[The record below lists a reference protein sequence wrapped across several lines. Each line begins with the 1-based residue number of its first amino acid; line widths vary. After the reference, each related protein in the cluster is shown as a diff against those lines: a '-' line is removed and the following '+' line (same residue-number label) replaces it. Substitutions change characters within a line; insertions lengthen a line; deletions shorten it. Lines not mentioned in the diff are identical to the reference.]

1 MNHNIP
7 VYLLSG
13 FLGSGKTTLLKNLLQ
28 YEKKSGRKPA
38 VLMNEAG
45 KVSIDSEEVDRD
57 VPLAELLD
65 GCICCTIQDK
75 LESQLQQ
82 LLFDGGFDTLI
93 IETTGV
99 AHPVEVVDSVLSPL
113 FADRFEFKGI
123 LTTVDVMQWESRE
136 NLSVQALQLLREQ
149 IRFSSLVL
157 LNKIDL
163 ISESRIPF
171 ILNELQSI
179 TSSKILMTQHAK
191 INFAELE
198 SISTVDY
205 DGASN
210 IRADKELNLNVL
222 VHTFSNPVE
231 RTLFEDWMR
240 KVSSTVYRMKGFVP
254 FKNEKYPSLVQYS
267 YGMPL
272 YFEQDMKMP
281 PNFVV
286 IGENLNVEQISKELE
301 RLEL

>member
-1 MNHNIP
+1 MNQNIP

-13 FLGSGKTTLLKNLLQ
+13 FLGSGKTTLLKNLIQ

-45 KVSIDSEEVDRD
+45 KVSIDSEEVDSD
-57 VPLAELLD
+57 IPLAELLD

-123 LTTVDVMQWESRE
+123 LTTVDVMQWENRD

-157 LNKIDL
+157 LNKMDL

-171 ILNELQSI
+171 ILNELQTI
-179 TSSKILMTQHAK
+179 TSSKIIMTQHAK
-191 INFAELE
+191 INFAELKN
-198 SISTVDY
+198 IQTVDY
-205 DGASN
+205 AGASN

-222 VHTFSNPVE
+222 VHTFSDSVE

-240 KVSSTVYRMKGFVP
+240 EVSSTVYRMKGFVP

-281 PNFVV
+281 ANFVI
-286 IGENLNVEQISKELE
+286 IGENLNVEHIRKELE
-301 RLEL
+301 RLAL